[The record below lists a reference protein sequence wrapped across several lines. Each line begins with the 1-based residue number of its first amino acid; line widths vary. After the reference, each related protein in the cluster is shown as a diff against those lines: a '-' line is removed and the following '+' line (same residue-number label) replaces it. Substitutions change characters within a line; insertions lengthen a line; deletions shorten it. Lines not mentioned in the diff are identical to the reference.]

1 MRNMTTIM
9 TRIMV
14 DFSRRFWNLSVPSR
28 FWIPPCM
35 DIISLCYSYST
46 TTDRFLVAKERNVS
60 EKARSNGA
68 ESAQEAL
75 QVSILKEL
83 LSESIYKV

>member
-28 FWIPPCM
+28 FWIPPSM
-35 DIISLCYSYST
+35 DIISLCYSFST

-60 EKARSNGA
+60 EKARSNA